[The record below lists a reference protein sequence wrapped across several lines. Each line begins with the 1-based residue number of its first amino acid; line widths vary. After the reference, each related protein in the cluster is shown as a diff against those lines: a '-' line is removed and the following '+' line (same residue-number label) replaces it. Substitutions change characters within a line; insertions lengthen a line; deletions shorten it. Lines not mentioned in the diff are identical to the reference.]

1 MKNTYIQANLVSP
14 TRINVLLFT
23 GVVLPN
29 SPSFF
34 LKEEDYPEVKLKVAR
49 HISNNNVN
57 IFELDLGKEFIYGHK
72 YVVILEGFPRLNV
85 DVSEAVNFPNFD
97 EIFTY
102 DGDDLGAVYSKEE
115 TSFAVWAPLASDVSL
130 KIEENKDFH
139 KYEMTRTDKGVFRIT
154 LKGDYLKRRYHYL
167 MTNSGVV
174 VETNDPWGKGVSLN
188 SEYSAVVDPNEIK
201 QMNSYKP
208 QTEIKK
214 NSDAIIYETCIR
226 DFTENK
232 NTDIVHKGKYLGM
245 VEEHRKTKGKNPAGL
260 DYLKYLGITHLQ
272 ILPVIDFF
280 GNDDLD
286 IYKSYNWGYNPISFF
301 ALEGSYA
308 TNPKDPMNRMYEF
321 KQMVEEFHKHNI
333 RVVMD
338 VVYNHLY
345 EFMYTDFE
353 KVVPNYFY
361 RRRPNGLPS
370 CASGC
375 GDDFASEKPMAR
387 KAIIDSVK
395 YFIDVFNIDGYRFDL
410 MGLIDIETINKG
422 YEECKKIKSDILC
435 YGEGWNMGIE
445 LPFEKKACSE
455 NASKMPNIGFFND
468 LYRDVLRGGNF
479 KDNITQK
486 GFVGGN
492 ADNKDLFIYVMLGS
506 MLDKPY
512 KKRYLSANQSLNY
525 IECHD
530 NNTLYD
536 KLSFSNPE
544 DDEQTLLKRVWF
556 ANTLNVLSFGMT
568 FIHMG
573 QEIGLSKN
581 GLDNTYNV
589 LKVNNMDWALVDER
603 FEMVR
608 FISQLIYFKK
618 NLLSLLNIKNVD
630 EGIKAFTTI
639 DYWGNGIIALSN
651 EKAGEFSEYKK
662 FAVLINPSNENKTY
676 ELDDYYYLL
685 TDLINK
691 GDKIHVKN
699 GILPPLSV
707 QILYLK

>member
-1 MKNTYIQANLVSP
+1 MKNTYFQANLTSP
-14 TRINVLLFT
+14 NKITVMLFT
-23 GVVLPN
+23 AVTLSN
-29 SPSFF
+29 FPSFF
-34 LKEEDYPEVKLKVAR
+34 LVKDEEEKIKLKTIR
-49 HISNNNVN
+49 HMSNNNVSLYELELPTA
-57 IFELDLGKEFIYGHK
+57 FEYGHR
-72 YVVILEGFPRLNV
+72 YVLLLEGFPRINI
-85 DVSEAVNFPNFD
+85 DVSNATTFPDFD
-97 EIFTY
+97 EKFYY
-102 DGDDLGAVYSKEE
+102 DGDDLGAIYTKEE
-115 TSFAVWAPLASDVSL
+115 TKFNLWAPLASDVSL
-130 KIEENKDFH
+130 RVEDGDDF
-139 KYEMTRTDKGVFRIT
+139 KTYTMVRGDKGVFRYAI
-154 LKGDYLKRRYHYL
+154 KGDLLNKKYYYIVN
-167 MTNSGVV
+167 NSGVL
-174 VETNDPWGKGVSLN
+174 TDSIDPWGKGVSFN
-188 SEYSAVVDPNEIK
+188 SKYSAVVDVEA
-201 QMNSYKP
+201 
-208 QTEIKK
+208 IKK
-214 NSDAIIYETCIR
+214 MKKIAPKNIINEPADAIIYETSIR
-226 DFTENK
+226 DFSEDK
-232 NTDIVHKGKYLGM
+232 HSDIVNRGKYLGM
-245 VEEHRKTKGKNPAGL
+245 VEEKRHTKGNNPAGL
-260 DYLKYLGITHLQ
+260 DYLKMLGITHLQ
-272 ILPVIDFF
+272 ILPVIDFL
-280 GNDDLD
+280 GADDANPN
-286 IYKSYNWGYNPISFF
+286 IAYNWGYNPISFF
-301 ALEGSYA
+301 AIEGSYA
-308 TNPKDPMNRMYEF
+308 NDPYLPMARLYEF
-321 KQMVEEFHKHNI
+321 REMVDKLHANNI

-345 EFMYTDFE
+345 EFMYTAFE

-361 RRRPNGLPS
+361 RKRSSGLPA

-375 GDDFASEKPMAR
+375 GDDFASERKMAS
-387 KAIIDSVK
+387 KAIYESLT
-395 YFIDVFNIDGYRFDL
+395 YFTDVFDIDGFRFDL
-410 MGLIDIETINKG
+410 MGLIDIDTINRS
-422 YEECKKIKSDILC
+422 YEACKKMKKDTIF

-544 DDEQTLLKRVWF
+544 DDQQTLLKRVWF